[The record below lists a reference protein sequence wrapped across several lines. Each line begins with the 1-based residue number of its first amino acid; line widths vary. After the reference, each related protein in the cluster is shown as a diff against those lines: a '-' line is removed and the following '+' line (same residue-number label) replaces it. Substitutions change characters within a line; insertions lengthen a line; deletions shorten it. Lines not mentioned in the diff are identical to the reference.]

1 MKKSK
6 KESKTLKSTTKQTT
20 KKQEKSKNKTKRT
33 LNKKIVIP
41 ISIVLIVILLTTLII
56 YAFVGREKNTELQ
69 ATKLSANAINLEN
82 NEYMHV
88 EEDASGDK
96 VPVPNGYVGS
106 SVEGENEI
114 DTGYVIYEGEE
125 EVTDSNVADAQ
136 KNRNQYVWVPVADIS
151 KFYGTDATGKK
162 WGKIYQ
168 FTTGTNSSELFDEVT
183 GTYPDNW
190 SESNG
195 VMTINSKTSYREPDV
210 VPKNGSTGY
219 DMDSRLKTLGLGA
232 KTTHEFL
239 NQLEK
244 EFNNMVASV
253 EKYGGFYIGRY
264 ETGNIN
270 QDTPVIQK
278 GNTNISS
285 QTWYNMYKRC
295 KNIKGA
301 NTNVVTGMI
310 WGNQWDRTLMWLIET
325 GSKTKEEIAD
335 DSTSWGNYSN
345 ATFEY
350 VNSSGST
357 ATKNE
362 NSSTRIPTGST
373 EYTKANN
380 IYDLAGNV
388 YDWTMEAYGA
398 SSRVCRGGS
407 CNVNGDG
414 KPAVTRYS
422 SYPTD
427 SGTYLRLSC
436 STLYKVILNPGSDAV
451 E

>member
-1 MKKSK
+1 MKKTK
-6 KESKTLKSTTKQTT
+6 KESKTLKSTSKQTT
-20 KKQEKSKNKTKRT
+20 QKQEKSKNKAKI
-33 LNKKIVIP
+33 NKKVVIP
-41 ISIVLIVILLTTLII
+41 VSILLIVILIATVIV
-56 YAFVGREKNTELQ
+56 YAFVCKENSTVIQ
-69 ATKLSANAINLEN
+69 ATKTTANAVNLED

-106 SVEGENEI
+106 SVAGENEI

-125 EVTDSNVADAQ
+125 AVTDSNVADAQ
-136 KNRNQYVWVPVADIS
+136 KNRNQYVWVPVPDIS
-151 KFYGTDATGKK
+151 KFYGTDANGKK
-162 WGKIYQ
+162 WGKIYT
-168 FTTGTNSSELFDEVT
+168 FSSSTSSGYDEITGTQP
-183 GTYPDNW
+183 YNW

-195 VMTINSKTSYREPDV
+195 VMTISSKTNYREPDV
-210 VPKNGSTGY
+210 VAKYSSTGY
-219 DMDSRLKTLGLGA
+219 DMDSRLKTLGIGA

-301 NTNVVTGMI
+301 NTNVETGMI

-325 GSKTKEEIAD
+325 GSKTKEQIAD
-335 DSTSWGNYSN
+335 DSTSWGNYYN

-362 NSSTRIPTGST
+362 GSSTRIPTGSA

-388 YDWTMEAYGA
+388 RDWTMEAY
-398 SSRVCRGGS
+398 STSYRVYRGGN
-407 CNVNGDG
+407 CYYYGDYS
-414 KPAVTRYS
+414 PADYRSYDVPTYS
-422 SYPTD
+422 NYGYGCRSA
-427 SGTYLRLSC
+427 
-436 STLYKVILNPGSDAV
+436 LYIK
-451 E
+451 

>member
-1 MKKSK
+1 MKKTK
-6 KESKTLKSTTKQTT
+6 KESKTLKSTSKQTT
-20 KKQEKSKNKTKRT
+20 QKQEKSKNKAKI
-33 LNKKIVIP
+33 NKKVVIP
-41 ISIVLIVILLTTLII
+41 VSILLIVILIATVIV
-56 YAFVGREKNTELQ
+56 YAFVGKENSTVIQ
-69 ATKLSANAINLEN
+69 ATKTTANAVNLED

-106 SVEGENEI
+106 SVAGENEI

-125 EVTDSNVADAQ
+125 AVTDSNVADAQ
-136 KNRNQYVWVPVADIS
+136 KNRNQYVWVPVPDIS
-151 KFYGTDATGKK
+151 KFYGTDANGKK
-162 WGKIYQ
+162 WGKIYT
-168 FTTGTNSSELFDEVT
+168 FSSSTSSGYDEITGTQP
-183 GTYPDNW
+183 YNW

-195 VMTINSKTSYREPDV
+195 VMTISSKTNYREPDV
-210 VPKNGSTGY
+210 VAKYSSTGY
-219 DMDSRLKTLGLGA
+219 DMDSRLKTLGIGA

-244 EFNNMVASV
+244 EFNNMIVSV

-270 QDTPVIQK
+270 QETPVVQK

-295 KNIKGA
+295 KNIKGD
-301 NTNVVTGMI
+301 NTNVETGMI

-325 GSKTKEEIAD
+325 GSKTKEQIAD
-335 DSTSWGNYSN
+335 DSTSWGNYNN

-357 ATKNE
+357 VTKNE
-362 NSSTRIPTGST
+362 NSGTKIPTGNT

-388 YDWTMEAYGA
+388 YDWTMEANSTYY
-398 SSRVCRGGS
+398 RVFRGGDYS
-407 CNVNGDG
+407 NGGDSY
-414 KPAVTRYS
+414 PADLRSNNSPTNS
-422 SYPTD
+422 SYNFGCR
-427 SGTYLRLSC
+427 SA
-436 STLYKVILNPGSDAV
+436 LYIK
-451 E
+451 